1 MNGAPEHSVH
11 NKVTM
16 FLRES
21 IIMAKQIIQN
31 NFGSNKF
38 KTVAPQELQPTQQGA
53 SDQEG
58 SSSSRNI
65 PGLNDEVMQR
75 VEDLFGKPGISK
87 YQRVEVDLEPHDVFF
102 SALVDRIHDEI
113 LRVSKAIA
121 PNNDYMSRDEV
132 ENYLH
137 TLLWM
142 RVEAV
147 SETLKH
153 EYRTLK
159 NLMVHPFYAVILDQI
174 GLVRDTEFGL
184 DFVPVIKAEMHCL
197 TPVELLDISDRLQVL
212 EPMGFAI
219 IPINVSKDRSGT
231 LEFMSLQ
238 HIEGVVKGLRVNH
251 SVYGFLGAM
260 FANMAMYQTVGL
272 VPPVM
277 YGYDSNYRTY
287 LSAVFSKIGKQ

>member
-1 MNGAPEHSVH
+1 M
-11 NKVTM
+11 T
-16 FLRES
+16 
-21 IIMAKQIIQN
+21 KQTIQN
-31 NFGSNKF
+31 NYGSSKV
-38 KTVAPQELQPTQQGA
+38 KTAAPPELQPTEQGA
-53 SDQEG
+53 SG
-58 SSSSRNI
+58 SNSKSGLRI
-65 PGLNDEVMQR
+65 PGLNQEVMQR
-75 VEDLFGKPGISK
+75 VDDLIGKPGIAR
-87 YQRVEVDLEPHDVFF
+87 YQRVEVDLIPHDLFF

-121 PNNDYMSRDEV
+121 SSKEYMSREEV
-132 ENYLH
+132 ESYLH

-142 RVEAV
+142 RVKAV
-147 SETLKH
+147 NEELSH
-153 EYRTLK
+153 EYRMLR
-159 NLMVHPFYAVILDQI
+159 NLVVHPFYAVILDQI

-184 DFVPVIKAEMHCL
+184 DFVPVMSVEVQTM
-197 TPVELLDISDRLQVL
+197 TPVELIEISDRLQVL
-212 EPMGFAI
+212 EPMGFAL
-219 IPINVSKDRSGT
+219 IPLNVSKDRSGT

-287 LSAVFSKIGKQ
+287 LSAVFSKIGQP